1 MSDIEFKDLRGM
13 SEASRF
19 IVTMRN
25 ATLDARSADEMT
37 ILAASAFDVEA
48 GGVGFGLEEIKNI
61 TGLDRGSILTITE
74 KLKNRGELHSMGFLF
89 YGTPQGLKAWLKIT
103 AI

>member
-1 MSDIEFKDLRGM
+1 MSEVKFQDLRGT

-19 IVTMRN
+19 LVTMRN
-25 ATLDARSADEMT
+25 AALDSRSSDETT

-48 GGVGFGLEEIKNI
+48 GGVGFGLEELKNI

-89 YGTPQGLKAWLKIT
+89 YGTGQALKAWLKIT

>member
-1 MSDIEFKDLRGM
+1 MSDIEFKDLRGT

-25 ATLDARSADEMT
+25 AALDARSADEMT

-48 GGVGFGLEEIKNI
+48 GGVGFGLEELKNI
-61 TGLDRGSILTITE
+61 TGLDRGLILKITD
-74 KLKNRGELHSMGFLF
+74 KLKDRGELDSMGFLF
-89 YGTPQGLKAWLKIT
+89 YGTEQALSAWLKIT